1 MNKYLVTII
10 STIFATSLLLLIPN
24 KSNFPKQII
33 VPILVAIFVKYSL
46 GDWDKKYVWT
56 KSDIVF
62 WITIFVT
69 SLLAII
75 ANDNIFTS

>member
-1 MNKYLVTII
+1 MNKYFVTII
-10 STIFATSLLLLIPN
+10 LTIVTTLLLLLIPN

-33 VPILVAIFVKYSL
+33 IPILVAIFVKYSS

-56 KSDIVF
+56 NSDIVF

-69 SLLAII
+69 SLLTII
-75 ANDNIFTS
+75 VNDNLF